1 MSPRIRLGTV
11 LHRSGSSGNLI
22 LGAEDSVKIG
32 ETILDS
38 SGRKV
43 GTVFDLFGPVSG
55 PYVAVKPSI
64 ERPERLLGEAL
75 FLGKGKR

>member
-22 LGAEDSVKIG
+22 LGAEGNVKIG

-38 SGRKV
+38 TGKKV
-43 GTVFDLFGPVSG
+43 GTAFDLFGPVSG

-64 ERPERLLGEAL
+64 ERPERLLGKAL

>member
-1 MSPRIRLGTV
+1 M
-11 LHRSGSSGNLI
+11 
-22 LGAEDSVKIG
+22 KIG

-38 SGRKV
+38 TGKKV
-43 GTVFDLFGPVSG
+43 GTAFDLFGPVSG

-64 ERPERLLGEAL
+64 ERPERLLGKAL

>member
-1 MSPRIRLGTV
+1 M
-11 LHRSGSSGNLI
+11 
-22 LGAEDSVKIG
+22 KIG

-38 SGRKV
+38 TGRKI